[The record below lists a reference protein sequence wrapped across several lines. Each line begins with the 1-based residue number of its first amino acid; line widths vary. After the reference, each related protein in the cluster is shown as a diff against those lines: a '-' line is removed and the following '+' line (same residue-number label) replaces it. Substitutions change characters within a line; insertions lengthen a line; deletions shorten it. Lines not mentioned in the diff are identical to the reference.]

1 MMHNGTI
8 LLVDDEPEIIK
19 LMQIYL
25 ENEGYRLLTAR
36 DGLEALEQVS
46 RETVDVMVL
55 DIMMPN
61 MDGIEAC
68 MKIRET
74 EHFPIIML
82 SAKGQDMDKITG
94 LSVGADDYVTKPFSP
109 LELVARV
116 KSQLRRIR
124 KYTQPSAVLEH
135 EMVLDELSINS
146 ATHEVT
152 LAGEPIK
159 LTPREFAIVELLAR
173 NRGQVL
179 SMEQIYEKVWK
190 EQYLESNNTLM
201 VHVRKIRE
209 KIETD
214 PRKPKY
220 LKTVW
225 GIGYKMEKFD

>member
-1 MMHNGTI
+1 MHNGTI

-25 ENEGYRLLTAR
+25 ENEGYRLLVAR
-36 DGLEALEQVS
+36 DGLEAMEQVS
-46 RETVDVMVL
+46 REQIDVMVL
-55 DIMMPN
+55 DVMMPN

-109 LELVARV
+109 LELVARI
-116 KSQLRRIR
+116 KSQLRRVR
-124 KYTQPSAVLEH
+124 KYSQSSPVLEH
-135 EMVLDELSINS
+135 EIVLDELSIN
-146 ATHEVT
+146 AVTHEVT
-152 LAGEPIK
+152 LAGEPVK

-173 NRGQVL
+173 HRGQVL